1 MTSASA
7 GWQGGDERNSGPIQK
22 DLKTQPAEIPLAFFL
37 PGLGGDEDPKL
48 AAFWKPFAGVLRIAP
63 LTYLD
68 WTELVGPEADFSAV
82 VSHVKSQIE
91 EILPAGPVRLAGYS
105 IGGHLAY
112 ACAREFHAEGRIVDC
127 VAIFDAPADVQ
138 NLKLPLSKR
147 LRQRLDRLLS
157 FDLRGG
163 LSSILA
169 KSLTN
174 PRSLPRLRKLIRY
187 RHKPLPFRLEASLHR
202 KFQMQMV
209 LRLFPS
215 WWNKVSCPPEVLATP
230 TFLFRSQEHEADE
243 REDLG
248 WGDYFQTVTVIR
260 VAGSHRG
267 MLEPAVNAPL
277 RAAFLS
283 AMTTGSL

>member
-1 MTSASA
+1 MTSAAA
-7 GWQGGDERNSGPIQK
+7 GWRGGDEREFDPIQS
-22 DLKTQPAEIPLAFFL
+22 DLKIQPVDVPLAFFL

-48 AAFWKPFAGVLRIAP
+48 AAFWKPFAGALRIVP
-63 LTYLD
+63 LTYVD
-68 WTELVGPEADFSAV
+68 WTELVEQDIDFSVV
-82 VSHVKSQIE
+82 VSHVKRQIE
-91 EILPAGPVRLAGYS
+91 EILPVGPLRLAGYS

-112 ACAREFHAEGRIVDC
+112 ACAREFHAEGRVVDC

-147 LRQRLDRLLS
+147 LQQRLDRLLS
-157 FDLRGG
+157 FDIRAGI
-163 LSSILA
+163 SSILA

-174 PRSLPRLRKLIRY
+174 PRSLPRLRKLSRY
-187 RHKPLPFRLEASLHR
+187 RHRPLPFHLESSLHR

-209 LRLFPS
+209 LRLFPP
-215 WWNKVSCPPEVLATP
+215 WWKKVSCPPEVLDTP
-230 TFLFRSQEHEADE
+230 TFLFRSEEHESDE

-248 WGDYFQTVTVIR
+248 WGDYFRIVTVIR

-283 AMTTGSL
+283 AMTTGSV